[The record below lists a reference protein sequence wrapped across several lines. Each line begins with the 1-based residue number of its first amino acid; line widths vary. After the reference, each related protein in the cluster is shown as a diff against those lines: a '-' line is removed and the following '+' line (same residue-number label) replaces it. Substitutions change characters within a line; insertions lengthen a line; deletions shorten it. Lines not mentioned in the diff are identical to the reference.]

1 MVIFGD
7 QVYPNSFFL
16 DPVTPSEIESEI
28 LLTPLNKVYG
38 LYSCPILILKGA
50 NHFVSAT
57 LAEIMNMSV
66 QTGVYPSKLKHAKV
80 SPVYKTG
87 DRTEP
92 GNYRPISLLSVF
104 NRLFKRLM
112 HKRLTAFIEKKK
124 HILYNAQYGFRANC
138 STQQAILDIVNRIQ
152 SNLDA
157 GLHTILLCKLSH
169 YGIRGIINDWFAS
182 RLTHRTQT
190 TQLEAS
196 ISSKGKIVF
205 GVPHRAVAFLNL
217 Y

>member
-112 HKRLTAFIEKKK
+112 HKRLTAFIEKKNTFFIMHSMISEQTVLLSRQFWILSTEYK
-124 HILYNAQYGFRANC
+124 VIWTPVCILYYYAN
-138 STQQAILDIVNRIQ
+138 
-152 SNLDA
+152 
-157 GLHTILLCKLSH
+157 
-169 YGIRGIINDWFAS
+169 
-182 RLTHRTQT
+182 
-190 TQLEAS
+190 
-196 ISSKGKIVF
+196 
-205 GVPHRAVAFLNL
+205 
-217 Y
+217 